1 MNTLDQSNTSVQNY
15 LNIFSQ
21 YNYTNEINIPTYHSP
36 ISNSDTSCID
46 HIWNNLNIPK
56 KSFVVKPNISDHY
69 ATCLLLNKKCNAKLH
84 RIKFRNFSAVNIEKF
99 QTAMQSEFLRFSPT
113 SHLVNDYS
121 NYLEV
126 FLKKILNKYFPVM
139 TKCLSEKRLK
149 SPWITSAIVKCIRKK
164 FRWYRLMKQNLI
176 LRASYREYAAELR
189 KLLRVAE
196 QEYYVRRFNSLDR
209 DMKRN
214 WKILNTLL
222 GKNSGKKKNQ

>member
-1 MNTLDQSNTSVQNY
+1 
-15 LNIFSQ
+15 
-21 YNYTNEINIPTYHSP
+21 
-36 ISNSDTSCID
+36 
-46 HIWNNLNIPK
+46 
-56 KSFVVKPNISDHY
+56 
-69 ATCLLLNKKCNAKLH
+69 
-84 RIKFRNFSAVNIEKF
+84 
-99 QTAMQSEFLRFSPT
+99 
-113 SHLVNDYS
+113 
-121 NYLEV
+121 
-126 FLKKILNKYFPVM
+126 M

-196 QEYYVRRFNSLDR
+196 QEYYVRRFNSLDK

-222 GKNSGKKKNQ
+222 GKNSVKTTDSFLINNNQVSDFKTICTEFGRYFIEHPEPVHSSIPSSSSNFIKNIPMNSSTIFINYANETEI